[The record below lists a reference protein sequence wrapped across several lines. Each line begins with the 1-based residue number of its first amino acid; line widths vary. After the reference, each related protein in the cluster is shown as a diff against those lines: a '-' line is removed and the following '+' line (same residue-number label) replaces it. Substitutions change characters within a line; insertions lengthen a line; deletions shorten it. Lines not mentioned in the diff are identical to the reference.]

1 MLAPLAPSS
10 WLLGAALATSA
21 FAAEPMPHA
30 TYGYVVVPARVHVA
44 RPGDPEIL
52 RIELNKQN
60 FRSHDEIKMEIL
72 TSDNV
77 VRVTTRE
84 MGREGT
90 LRQLGPGRFFCHGRI
105 PGLPFFLQGM
115 RIDLRYTA
123 TTATGNATSAS
134 ASVTL

>member
-1 MLAPLAPSS
+1 
-10 WLLGAALATSA
+10 
-21 FAAEPMPHA
+21 
-30 TYGYVVVPARVHVA
+30 
-44 RPGDPEIL
+44 
-52 RIELNKQN
+52 
-60 FRSHDEIKMEIL
+60 MEIL